1 MWTQG
6 YIYGDYNSIK
16 AFEAVV
22 MSESEVDGEPCLDNT
37 KYFKVS
43 AIYPQRK
50 SGVTVDENGNE
61 QPVYSRII
69 SRLEALVLIAVS
81 EDVSDLIAVAE
92 SYGLIV
98 HLPASKEEMAELYP
112 EFALGQVIPYIC

>member
-6 YIYGDYNSIK
+6 YIYGDYSSIK
-16 AFEAVV
+16 AFEALV
-22 MSESEVDGEPCLDNT
+22 MAESEVDGEPCLDCT

-92 SYGLIV
+92 SYGLII
-98 HLPASKEEMAELYP
+98 HLPATREEIAELYP
-112 EFALGQVIPYIC
+112 EFALGQAIPHIC